1 MIGPKKS
8 KADVRSEVA
17 SLNRVEIR
25 TEEQLRAII
34 GSPQDVVVS
43 KMANRLNPLTR
54 AYIERSP
61 FICVATSHTNGDCDV
76 SPRGD
81 PPGFVRILDDQTL
94 LIPERPGNKIAD
106 TLRNIL
112 HNPRIGILFIVPGV
126 GDTFRVNGHATLIDD
141 DDLLADSAI
150 EGKAPKLAIKVAIHE
165 AYTQCPKAFIRSDLW
180 NPDNHRSASEFPS
193 GGEILRAVRAEAEF
207 DATAYDTARAERYGR
222 REGFY

>member
-1 MIGPKKS
+1 MKRKPSGFTHLL
-8 KADVRSEVA
+8 V
-17 SLNRVEIR
+17 SLVSVEIAS
-25 TEEQLRAII
+25 EEQLRAII
-34 GSPQDVVVS
+34 GNPNDVVVS
-43 KMANRLNPLTR
+43 KIADRLNTLTS

-61 FICVATSHTNGDCDV
+61 FICVATSNANGDCDV

-141 DDLLADSAI
+141 VDLLAPCAI
-150 EGKAPKLAIKVAIHE
+150 EGKAPKLGIKVVIHD
-165 AYTQCPKAFIRSDLW
+165 AYTQCPKAFKRSDLW
-180 NPDNHRSASEFPS
+180 NPELFRSADEFAS
-193 GGEILRAVRAEAEF
+193 GGEILRAVRAEADF
-207 DATAYDTARAERYGR
+207 DAAAYDTARADRYAR
-222 REGFY
+222 RVGFY

>member
-1 MIGPKKS
+1 MFERLGSDAVDIT
-8 KADVRSEVA
+8 
-17 SLNRVEIR
+17 
-25 TEEQLRAII
+25 TEAELRAII
-34 GSPQDVVVS
+34 GDPKEVVVS
-43 KMANRLNPLTR
+43 KLTNRLNALTR

-61 FICVATSHTNGDCDV
+61 FICLATSNARGDCDV

-112 HNPRIGILFIVPGV
+112 HNPRIGILFVVPGV
-126 GDTFRVNGHATLIDD
+126 GDTFRVNGHAALIDD
-141 DDLLADSAI
+141 ADLLADSVI
-150 EGKAPKLAIKVAIHE
+150 EGKAPKLGIKVAIDE

-180 NPDNHRSASEFPS
+180 NPENYRSASDFAS
-193 GGEILRAVRAEAEF
+193 GGEILKAVRAEAEF
-207 DATAYDTARAERYGR
+207 DAAAYDQARANRYAQ

>member
-1 MIGPKKS
+1 VDITS
-8 KADVRSEVA
+8 
-17 SLNRVEIR
+17 
-25 TEEQLRAII
+25 EEQLRAII
-34 GSPQDVVVS
+34 GNPQDVVLS
-43 KMANRLNPLTR
+43 KIADRLNPLTS

-61 FICVATSHTNGDCDV
+61 FICVATSNANGDCDV

-141 DDLLADSAI
+141 ADLLEPCAI
-150 EGKAPKLAIKVAIHE
+150 EGKAPKLGIKVAIHE
-165 AYTQCPKAFIRSDLW
+165 AYTQCPKAFKRSDLW
-180 NPDNHRSASEFPS
+180 NPQLFRSADEFAS

-207 DATAYDTARAERYGR
+207 DAAAYDTARADRYAR

>member
-1 MIGPKKS
+1 M
-8 KADVRSEVA
+8 
-17 SLNRVEIR
+17 EI
-25 TEEQLRAII
+25 TSEEQLRAII
-34 GSPQDVVVS
+34 GNPNDVVVS
-43 KMANRLNPLTR
+43 KIADRLNPLTS

-61 FICVATSHTNGDCDV
+61 FICVATSNANGDCDV

-112 HNPRIGILFIVPGV
+112 NNPRIGILFIVPGV

-141 DDLLADSAI
+141 ADLLASSAI
-150 EGKAPKLAIKVAIHE
+150 EGRAPKLGIKVAINE

-180 NPDNHRSASEFPS
+180 IPENYRVASDFAS
-193 GGEILRAVRAEAEF
+193 GGAGKCRGCL
-207 DATAYDTARAERYGR
+207 G
-222 REGFY
+222 

>member
-1 MIGPKKS
+1 VDITS
-8 KADVRSEVA
+8 
-17 SLNRVEIR
+17 
-25 TEEQLRAII
+25 EEQLRAII
-34 GSPQDVVVS
+34 GNPQDVVLS
-43 KMANRLNPLTR
+43 KIADRLNPLTS
-54 AYIERSP
+54 AYIGRSP
-61 FICVATSHTNGDCDV
+61 FICVATSNANGDCDV

-126 GDTFRVNGHATLIDD
+126 GDTFRVNGHAALIDD
-141 DDLLADSAI
+141 ADLLEPCAI
-150 EGKAPKLAIKVAIHE
+150 EGKAPKLGIKVQIHE
-165 AYTQCPKAFIRSDLW
+165 AYTQCPKAFKRSDLW
-180 NPDNHRSASEFPS
+180 NPELFRSADEFAS

-207 DATAYDTARAERYGR
+207 DAAAYDTARADRYAR

>member
-1 MIGPKKS
+1 MDITS
-8 KADVRSEVA
+8 
-17 SLNRVEIR
+17 
-25 TEEQLRAII
+25 EEQLRVII
-34 GSPQDVVVS
+34 GNPQEVVLS
-43 KMANRLNPLTR
+43 KIANRLNPLTK

-61 FICVATSHTNGDCDV
+61 FLCLATSNAQGDCDV

-112 HNPRIGILFIVPGV
+112 HNPRIGILFIVPGI

-141 DDLLADSAI
+141 ANLLAESAI
-150 EGKAPKLAIKVAIHE
+150 EGIAPKLGIKVAIHE

-180 NPDNHRSASEFPS
+180 NPEHHRSSSEFAS
-193 GGEILRAVRAEAEF
+193 GGEILKAVRAETDF
-207 DATAYDTARAERYGR
+207 DAVAYDQARADRYAR

>member
-1 MIGPKKS
+1 VDITS
-8 KADVRSEVA
+8 
-17 SLNRVEIR
+17 
-25 TEEQLRAII
+25 EEQLRAII
-34 GSPQDVVVS
+34 GNPQDVVLS
-43 KMANRLNPLTR
+43 KIADRLNPLTN

-61 FICVATSHTNGDCDV
+61 FICVATSNANGDCDV

-141 DDLLADSAI
+141 AELLAPSAI
-150 EGKAPKLAIKVAIHE
+150 EGKVPKLGIKVAIHE
-165 AYTQCPKAFIRSDLW
+165 AYTQCPKAFKRSDLW
-180 NPDNHRSASEFPS
+180 NPELFRSADEFAT
-193 GGEILRAVRAEAEF
+193 GGEILRAVRAEADF
-207 DATAYDTARAERYGR
+207 DAASYDTARADRYAR

>member
-1 MIGPKKS
+1 VDITS
-8 KADVRSEVA
+8 
-17 SLNRVEIR
+17 
-25 TEEQLRAII
+25 EEQLRAII
-34 GSPQDVVVS
+34 GNPNDLVLS
-43 KMANRLNPLTR
+43 KIADRLNPLTS

-61 FICVATSHTNGDCDV
+61 FICIATSNSDGDCDV

-126 GDTFRVNGHATLIDD
+126 GETFRVNGHATLIDD
-141 DDLLADSAI
+141 ADLLAESAI
-150 EGKAPKLAIKVAIHE
+150 EGKVPKLGIKVLIHE

-180 NPDNHRSASEFPS
+180 NPENHRSASDFAS
-193 GGEILRAVRAEAEF
+193 GGEIRQAIRPDSNF
-207 DATAYDTARAERYGR
+207 DAATFDAERAERYAR
-222 REGFY
+222 RDGFY

>member
-1 MIGPKKS
+1 
-8 KADVRSEVA
+8 VLV
-17 SLNRVEIR
+17 SLDCVNIT

-34 GSPQDVVVS
+34 GSPQEVVLS
-43 KMANRLNPLTR
+43 KIADRLNPLTS

-61 FICVATSHTNGDCDV
+61 FICVATSNAIGDCDV

-106 TLRNIL
+106 TLLNIL
-112 HNPRIGILFIVPGV
+112 HNPHIGILFIVPGV

-141 DDLLADSAI
+141 ADLLAHSAI
-150 EGKAPKLAIKVAIHE
+150 EGKAPKLGIKVAIHE

-180 NPDNHRSASEFPS
+180 NPESYRVASDFAS
-193 GGEILRAVRAEAEF
+193 GGEIRQAIRPEANF
-207 DATAYDTARAERYGR
+207 DAATFDAARAERYAR

>member
-1 MIGPKKS
+1 VNIT
-8 KADVRSEVA
+8 
-17 SLNRVEIR
+17 

-34 GSPQDVVVS
+34 GNPQDVVVS
-43 KMANRLNPLTR
+43 KIADRLNPLTR

-112 HNPRIGILFIVPGV
+112 HNPHIGILFVVPGV

-141 DDLLADSAI
+141 TDLLADSAI
-150 EGKAPKLAIKVAIHE
+150 EGKVPKLGIMVAIHE
-165 AYTQCPKAFIRSDLW
+165 AYTQCPKAFKRSDLW
-180 NPDNHRSASEFPS
+180 NPELFRSADEFAS
-193 GGEILRAVRAEAEF
+193 GGEILRAIRPDPNF
-207 DATAYDTARAERYGR
+207 DAAAYDTARAERYAR

>member
-1 MIGPKKS
+1 VDITS
-8 KADVRSEVA
+8 
-17 SLNRVEIR
+17 
-25 TEEQLRAII
+25 EEQLRAII
-34 GSPQDVVVS
+34 GNPQDVVLS
-43 KMANRLNPLTR
+43 KIADRLNPLTS

-61 FICVATSHTNGDCDV
+61 FICVATSNANGDCDV

-81 PPGFVRILDDQTL
+81 PHGFVRILDDQTL

-126 GDTFRVNGHATLIDD
+126 GDTFRVNGHAALIDD
-141 DDLLADSAI
+141 ADLLEPCAI
-150 EGKAPKLAIKVAIHE
+150 EGKAPKLGIKVAIHE
-165 AYTQCPKAFIRSDLW
+165 AYTQCPKAFKRSDLW
-180 NPDNHRSASEFPS
+180 NPQLFRSADEFAS

-207 DATAYDTARAERYGR
+207 DAAAYDTARADRYAR

>member
-1 MIGPKKS
+1 MDIT
-8 KADVRSEVA
+8 
-17 SLNRVEIR
+17 

-34 GSPQDVVVS
+34 GNPQDVVFS
-43 KMANRLNPLTR
+43 KIANKLNPLTR
-54 AYIERSP
+54 TYIERSP
-61 FICVATSHTNGDCDV
+61 FICLATSHADGDCDV

-141 DDLLADSAI
+141 ADILGESAI
-150 EGKAPKLAIKVAIHE
+150 EGKVPKLGIKVLIHE

-180 NPDNHRSASEFPS
+180 NPENHRSSAEFAT
-193 GGEILRAVRAEAEF
+193 GGEIRQAIRPETSFDIAAF
-207 DATAYDTARAERYGR
+207 DAARAERYAR
-222 REGFY
+222 RDGFY